1 MASTNKTPNYELSQY
16 IGTDKPTYLGDYNS
30 DMLKIDTAIK
40 ENADGISEAST
51 NAGSA
56 VAVARQAQQTA
67 GQAKDEVTTLSKV
80 VDNQTASIST
90 ATTTANNALSTANTA
105 NTNASSALTAT
116 ANMQSDVNALKNPI
130 VTGTVT
136 LGGVAQNGHIFATYD
151 KTTKMLYING
161 EAPITGATAGLNTLF
176 TLPANIVTALGLT
189 NERTIYN
196 ACGYIDTAGT
206 SYANGVLTVGGAYQ
220 VRLNANV
227 SYAYINEAI
236 YTGNWD

>member
-1 MASTNKTPNYELSQY
+1 MASTNKTPNYDLSQY

-30 DMLKIDTAIK
+30 DMLKIDTAMR
-40 ENADGISEAST
+40 ENADGISEANT

-56 VAVARQAQQTA
+56 VATAKQAQQTA
-67 GQAKDEVTTLSKV
+67 GQAKDEVSALSKV
-80 VDNQTASIST
+80 VDNQANSIST
-90 ATTTANNALSTANTA
+90 ATTTANNALTTANRA
-105 NTNASSALTAT
+105 NENASSALTAT
-116 ANMQSDVNALKNPI
+116 ANTQSDVNELKNPI
-130 VTGTVT
+130 LTGAVT
-136 LGGVAQNGHIFATYD
+136 LGGVANNGHIFAAYD

-161 EAPITGATAGLNTLF
+161 EAPISGATVGLNTLF
-176 TLPANIVTALGLT
+176 TLPANIVAALGLT

-227 SYAYINEAI
+227 SYVYINDAI
-236 YTGNWD
+236 YTGNWN

>member
-1 MASTNKTPNYELSQY
+1 MASTNKTPNYDLSQY

-30 DMLKIDTAIK
+30 DMLKIDTAMK
-40 ENADGISEAST
+40 ENADGISEANT
-51 NAGSA
+51 NAGGA
-56 VAVARQAQQTA
+56 LAVARQAQQTA
-67 GQAKDEVTTLSKV
+67 GQAKDEVAVLSKV
-80 VDNQTASIST
+80 VDNQASSIST
-90 ATTTANNALSTANTA
+90 VTTTANNALSIANTA
-105 NTNASSALTAT
+105 NENANSAITVV

-130 VTGTVT
+130 VTGAVT
-136 LGGVAQNGHIFATYD
+136 LSGVAQNGHIFATYD

-161 EAPITGATAGLNTLF
+161 EAPITGATVGLNTLF
-176 TLPANIVTALGLT
+176 TLPANIVSALRLT

-196 ACGYIDTAGT
+196 ACGYIDTTGT

-227 SYAYINEAI
+227 SYVYISCAI